1 MLTRTIKFLSVAG
14 LQVIFLLN
22 TNTATAQERN
32 SDWKIIPAS
41 YSQNSSSA
49 DKPFIFNTNQNKVK
63 IIWSG
68 REDGS
73 VSHYIIEHSKDGK
86 NFRQLALFFT
96 EDNSDIKEYEYN
108 FAVPIGNSDWK
119 IIPASYSQNSSSA
132 DKPFIFNTNQNKV
145 KIIWSGREDGSVSH
159 YIIEHSKDG
168 KNFRQLALFFTED
181 NSDIK
186 EYEYNFAV

>member
-14 LQVIFLLN
+14 FLVIFLLN

-86 NFRQLALFFT
+86 NCRQLALFFT

-108 FAVPIGNSDWK
+108 FAVPSK
-119 IIPASYSQNSSSA
+119 LCYYRLVSV
-132 DKPFIFNTNQNKV
+132 NK
-145 KIIWSGREDGSVSH
+145 SGREERSAIQS
-159 YIIEHSKDG
+159 
-168 KNFRQLALFFTED
+168 
-181 NSDIK
+181 
-186 EYEYNFAV
+186 YNIVKK